1 MKVVIFIVLFFSVFC
16 FSQKNEENKTF
27 YKEALTQIKNDDDKG
42 TKIYEYL
49 ISNSTNEIQK
59 LNYQLDL
66 IKINIYKSKNSEA
79 LDLYF
84 AIETDVFAKDD
95 TELKD
100 NYFIVGSDLAYY
112 LGFKDYSKKLYDQI
126 ETNDKKRIKEIQRK
140 FLDLRNDLSINS
152 IIARPIQSEK
162 EEKQIRDSLHN
173 TLNEVKQFILLKK
186 LQEYY
191 LRNNNLEGYAL
202 YNKRLNTIN
211 DRLNIDK
218 RNSRNYLVNK
228 LLEKK
233 RNQQI
238 IEEKNLRL
246 ISIGISV
253 IFIIVI
259 IALIFYQ
266 RRRKLIE
273 DFPIKGNLISDKV
286 ESQILDKLC
295 IFEQNKGFLNPNI
308 TIAILA
314 KELDT
319 NVKYLSSILNN
330 IKKKSFNNYINEL
343 RIGYI
348 IQCLNED
355 KKYRLYKIS
364 HLATLC
370 GFISQS
376 SFTTFFKLIT
386 GITPSIYI
394 KKLTEN
400 EE

>member
-152 IIARPIQSEK
+152 IIARPIQSE
-162 EEKQIRDSLHN
+162 
-173 TLNEVKQFILLKK
+173 
-186 LQEYY
+186 
-191 LRNNNLEGYAL
+191 
-202 YNKRLNTIN
+202 
-211 DRLNIDK
+211 
-218 RNSRNYLVNK
+218 
-228 LLEKK
+228 
-233 RNQQI
+233 
-238 IEEKNLRL
+238 
-246 ISIGISV
+246 
-253 IFIIVI
+253 
-259 IALIFYQ
+259 
-266 RRRKLIE
+266 
-273 DFPIKGNLISDKV
+273 
-286 ESQILDKLC
+286 
-295 IFEQNKGFLNPNI
+295 
-308 TIAILA
+308 
-314 KELDT
+314 
-319 NVKYLSSILNN
+319 
-330 IKKKSFNNYINEL
+330 
-343 RIGYI
+343 
-348 IQCLNED
+348 
-355 KKYRLYKIS
+355 
-364 HLATLC
+364 
-370 GFISQS
+370 
-376 SFTTFFKLIT
+376 
-386 GITPSIYI
+386 
-394 KKLTEN
+394 
-400 EE
+400 